1 LARRSRSSRPSPAT
15 VFFALLSL
23 ALGVALYLKTRPRP
37 EPERATRAPLSLPT
51 PAPHRAPAPTRIA
64 VRSQPP
70 TTAGPAASG
79 PPRLAILI
87 DDLGNELAPARRI
100 ASWPEPASGAV
111 LPGLAFSAAS
121 ARALSEGGK
130 QVLLHLPMEPQ
141 GFPRVRPGPG
151 VILRAQSDSEIA
163 RILEED
169 LATVPGAAG
178 VNNHMGS
185 AATADPRVM
194 HAVVRVL
201 SKRGLFFVDSRTTDA
216 TVAEK
221 TAEEESV
228 PSARR
233 RVFLDDVATEAA
245 VRAQLDEAIA
255 KAKAEGSAIAIGHP
269 YPATLGVLEKELP
282 AMGEKGIRLV
292 KVGELVR

>member
-1 LARRSRSSRPSPAT
+1 LARRQRGPSPAT

-23 ALGVALYLKTRPRP
+23 ALGVALYLKTRPRI
-37 EPERATRAPLSLPT
+37 EPERTPRAPLASAS
-51 PAPHRAPAPTRIA
+51 PAPATRRTPPPTRVAARAQPTVSAAAPGRAA
-64 VRSQPP
+64 V
-70 TTAGPAASG
+70 
-79 PPRLAILI
+79 AIVI
-87 DDLGNELAPARRI
+87 DDLGNELSPARRI
-100 ASWPEPASGAV
+100 ASWPEPVSGAV
-111 LPGLAFSAAS
+111 LPGLAWSAAS

-151 VILRAQSDSEIA
+151 VILRAQSDGEIA
-163 RILEED
+163 RVLEED

-194 HAVVRVL
+194 RAVARVL
-201 SKRGLFFVDSRTTDA
+201 SRRGLFFVDSRTTDA
-216 TVAEK
+216 TVAER

-245 VRAQLDEAIA
+245 VRERLEEAVA
-255 KAKAEGSAIAIGHP
+255 RAKAEGSCIAIGHP
-269 YPATLGVLEKELP
+269 YPATLAVLEKELP
-282 AMGEKGIRLV
+282 GIGEKGVRLV

>member
-1 LARRSRSSRPSPAT
+1 LSRRQRRLSPAT

-23 ALGVALYLKTRPRP
+23 ALGVALYLKTRP
-37 EPERATRAPLSLPT
+37 PT
-51 PAPHRAPAPTRIA
+51 PTGGPPPRIA
-64 VRSQPP
+64 VSPAPSPSARRSPPP
-70 TTAGPAASG
+70 TRAAARAPVPSARNAPAGE
-79 PPRLAILI
+79 PRLAIVI
-87 DDLGNELAPARRI
+87 DDLGNELAPARRL
-100 ASWPEPASGAV
+100 AGWPEPVAGAV
-111 LPGLAFSAAS
+111 LPGLAYSAAS

-151 VILRAQSDSEIA
+151 VILRAQSDGEITQT
-163 RILEED
+163 LEAD

-194 HAVVRVL
+194 RAVARVL
-201 SKRGLFFVDSRTTDA
+201 SHRGLFFVDSRTTDA
-216 TVAEK
+216 TVAER

-233 RVFLDDVATEAA
+233 RVFLDDIATEAA
-245 VRAQLDEAIA
+245 VKERLDEALERA
-255 KAKAEGSAIAIGHP
+255 RTEGSAIAIGHP
-269 YPATLGVLEKELP
+269 YPATLAVLERELP
-282 AMGEKGIRLV
+282 TAGEKGVKLV
-292 KVGELVR
+292 KVGDLVK

>member
-1 LARRSRSSRPSPAT
+1 LPRRQRRPSPAT

-23 ALGVALYLKTRPRP
+23 ALGIALYLKTRPKAEAP
-37 EPERATRAPLSLPT
+37 EAPRAPEVPT
-51 PAPHRAPAPTRIA
+51 HTPPPHRPAPTRGA
-64 VRSQPP
+64 ARASPP
-70 TTAGPAASG
+70 PAATAATRAH
-79 PPRLAILI
+79 PALAILI

-100 ASWPEPASGAV
+100 ASWPEPVSGAV

-121 ARALSEGGK
+121 ARALSESGK
-130 QVLLHLPMEPQ
+130 QVLLHLPMEPE

-151 VILRAQSDSEIA
+151 VILRAQSDGEIA

-194 HAVVRVL
+194 RAVVRVL
-201 SKRGLFFVDSRTTDA
+201 SRRGLFFVDSRTTDA
-216 TVAEK
+216 TVAER

-245 VRAQLDEAIA
+245 VRAQLDDAVA
-255 KAKAEGSAIAIGHP
+255 KAKAEGGAIAIGHP
-269 YPATLGVLEKELP
+269 YPATLSVLEKELP
-282 AMGEKGIRLV
+282 NLGERGVRLV
-292 KVGELVR
+292 KVGELVK

>member
-1 LARRSRSSRPSPAT
+1 MSRRQRRLSPAT

-23 ALGVALYLKTRPRP
+23 ALGVALYLKTRPPTPTGAPPPRIAVSP
-37 EPERATRAPLSLPT
+37 APSPAARRSPPPTRA
-51 PAPHRAPAPTRIA
+51 AARAPAPTARNA
-64 VRSQPP
+64 P
-70 TTAGPAASG
+70 AGE
-79 PPRLAILI
+79 PRLAIVI
-87 DDLGNELAPARRI
+87 DDLGNELAPARRL
-100 ASWPEPASGAV
+100 AGWPEPVAGAV
-111 LPGLAFSAAS
+111 LPGLAYSAAS

-151 VILRAQSDSEIA
+151 VILRAQSDGEITQT
-163 RILEED
+163 LEAD

-194 HAVVRVL
+194 RAVARVL
-201 SKRGLFFVDSRTTDA
+201 SHRGLFFVDSRTTDA
-216 TVAEK
+216 TVAER

-245 VRAQLDEAIA
+245 VKERLDEAIERA
-255 KAKAEGSAIAIGHP
+255 RTEGSAIAIGHP
-269 YPATLGVLEKELP
+269 YPATLAVLERELP
-282 AMGEKGIRLV
+282 TAGEKGVKLV
-292 KVGELVR
+292 KVGELVK

>member
-1 LARRSRSSRPSPAT
+1 MSRRQRRLSPAT

-23 ALGVALYLKTRPRP
+23 ALGVALYLKTRPPTPTGAPPPRIAVSP
-37 EPERATRAPLSLPT
+37 APSPAARRSPPPTRA
-51 PAPHRAPAPTRIA
+51 AARAPAPSARNA
-64 VRSQPP
+64 P
-70 TTAGPAASG
+70 GG
-79 PPRLAILI
+79 EPRLAIVI
-87 DDLGNELAPARRI
+87 DDLGNELAPARRL
-100 ASWPEPASGAV
+100 AGWPEPVAGAV
-111 LPGLAFSAAS
+111 LPGLAYSAAS

-151 VILRAQSDSEIA
+151 VILRAQSDGEITQT
-163 RILEED
+163 LEAD

-194 HAVVRVL
+194 RAVARVL
-201 SKRGLFFVDSRTTDA
+201 SHRGLFFVDSRTTDA
-216 TVAEK
+216 TVAER

-245 VRAQLDEAIA
+245 VKERLDEALERA
-255 KAKAEGSAIAIGHP
+255 RTEGSAIAIGHP
-269 YPATLGVLEKELP
+269 YPATLAVLERELP
-282 AMGEKGIRLV
+282 TAGEKGVKLV
-292 KVGELVR
+292 KVGELVK